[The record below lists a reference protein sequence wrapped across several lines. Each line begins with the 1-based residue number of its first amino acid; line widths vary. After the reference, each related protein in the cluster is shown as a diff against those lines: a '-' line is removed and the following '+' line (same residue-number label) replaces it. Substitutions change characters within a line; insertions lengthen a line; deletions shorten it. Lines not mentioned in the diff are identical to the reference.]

1 MGNAEQLTRA
11 EIKRRIQSGP
21 VTATET
27 WYAREALLLAECD
40 TAHARIAELE
50 AVLRDWVEAHD
61 ASEELGEMAY
71 FDKTA
76 ACAYR
81 AKALMEGK
89 S

>member
-27 WYAREALLLAECD
+27 WYAREALLLAERD

-50 AVLRDWVEAHD
+50 AVLRDWVALFD
-61 ASEELGEMAY
+61 RDPPPLSDWAEEHAIR
-71 FDKTA
+71 D
-76 ACAYR
+76 R
-81 AKALMEGK
+81 ARALLDGK
-89 S
+89 